1 MPSKPPPRP
10 IILPSLSLL
19 INNTMVLRLRLA
31 RIRTP
36 GGSRRHNPK
45 YNIVLAHARS
55 ARDALPLEV
64 LGTYNP
70 IPSLPVGAEAGDR
83 KQKAIKVDV
92 SRTKYWLG
100 VGAQPS
106 GVVWRLM
113 AMVRIPTVR

>member
-1 MPSKPPPRP
+1 
-10 IILPSLSLL
+10 
-19 INNTMVLRLRLA
+19 MVLRLRLA